1 MVHYYPAYSPLVVD
15 GDSYPIDQLLNT
27 ETRREKELKKEVKQ
41 LQEQSLQAATCKRNL
56 EKQQENSQQLAV
68 QIGQLRQ
75 EIGQRMQDIDFLQQ
89 QLQQEQERSRLLQDK
104 LDRSAVEEEAD
115 VAFCTA
121 KRSEVRTEASI
132 GEGAWGKVEKGMFRG
147 VIPVAVKSL
156 HKAILTQNT
165 VDRLKREVKIMA
177 QVRHP
182 NLVRF
187 IAAVLDEAA
196 ERLQLPPMIITELL
210 DINLR
215 KAYKD
220 KRINAA
226 SHLTILRDV
235 AYGLHHLHGL
245 QQPIIHRDVSAPN
258 VLLQEQPS
266 GGWLAKVA
274 DFGSANFSKLARTTG
289 EGAVIYTAPE
299 AFPHTASDVDPQ
311 PTPMTTKIDVYSYGI
326 VACELI
332 VGEMP
337 TTERYRAM
345 LQQVKGKWVF
355 MYNLIGRCT
364 KHSPLHRPTMAN
376 ILDELPRPLSLQHN
390 SA

>member
-132 GEGAWGKVEKGMFRG
+132 VEGAWGKVEKGMFRG

-182 NLVRF
+182 NLVR
-187 IAAVLDEAA
+187 LCWTK
-196 ERLQLPPMIITELL
+196 LQRDCSCLP
-210 DINLR
+210 
-215 KAYKD
+215 
-220 KRINAA
+220 
-226 SHLTILRDV
+226 
-235 AYGLHHLHGL
+235 
-245 QQPIIHRDVSAPN
+245 
-258 VLLQEQPS
+258 
-266 GGWLAKVA
+266 
-274 DFGSANFSKLARTTG
+274 
-289 EGAVIYTAPE
+289 
-299 AFPHTASDVDPQ
+299 
-311 PTPMTTKIDVYSYGI
+311 
-326 VACELI
+326 
-332 VGEMP
+332 
-337 TTERYRAM
+337 
-345 LQQVKGKWVF
+345 
-355 MYNLIGRCT
+355 
-364 KHSPLHRPTMAN
+364 
-376 ILDELPRPLSLQHN
+376 
-390 SA
+390 